1 MIHPDHRAALAA
13 LLDGN
18 RRFAAGVA
26 EHPRQDARRREEVL
40 AKGQYPFAA
49 IVGCADSRV
58 PPEIVFDQ
66 GLGDLFVIRVAGNLV
81 DDFELA
87 SLEYVVSHLGTP
99 LIAVMGHTRC
109 GAVTAA
115 IAAED
120 VPGRLSAIIE
130 ALGPS
135 IEKARAAPGDLVET
149 AARES
154 VKSTVAALKASEPV
168 LRPLVERGTLRI
180 VGMFYDIERGT
191 VEVIS

>member
-1 MIHPDHRAALAA
+1 MIYPDHRAALAA
-13 LLDGN
+13 LLEGN

-40 AKGQYPFAA
+40 AKGQNPFAA

-115 IAAED
+115 MAAED
-120 VPGRLSAIIE
+120 VPGRLSAIIT

-135 IEKARAAPGDLVET
+135 IEKARGASGDLVET

-154 VKSTVAALKASEPV
+154 VKSTVAALKASGPV